1 MSLKHTVIVEI
12 PDSENITLEL
22 DDALAPKTISAFLKS
37 LPLTIKANVWGK
49 EIYTDP
55 APFSVGPENAQDVV
69 ELYDVA
75 FWPPGNAICLFY
87 GNTPLGDSVIKPYS
101 PVNVIDKILHPNTSV
116 IKKTSGKKLV
126 FHA

>member
-1 MSLKHTVIVEI
+1 MSLKHTVIVGI

-22 DDALAPKTISAFLKS
+22 DDALTPKTVAAFLKS

-49 EIYTDP
+49 ELYTDP
-55 APFSVGPENAQDVV
+55 APFSVGPENAHDVV
-69 ELYDVA
+69 DLFDVA

-87 GNTPLGDSVIKPYS
+87 GNTPLSDSVIKPYS
-101 PVNVIDKILHPNTSV
+101 SVNVIGKILHPNVSV
-116 IKKTSGKKLV
+116 IKKTSDKKLV

>member
-1 MSLKHTVIVEI
+1 MVDVPNSK
-12 PDSENITLEL
+12 NIILEL
-22 DDALAPKTISAFLKS
+22 DDSLAPKTISAFLKN
-37 LPLTIKANVWGK
+37 LPFTLKVNLWGK

-55 APFSVGPENAQDVV
+55 APFSADLENAKDIVQ
-69 ELYDVA
+69 LYDVA

-87 GNTPLGDSVIKPYS
+87 GNTPLSDSVIKPYS
-101 PVNVIDKILHPNTSV
+101 PVNVIGKILHPNTSV